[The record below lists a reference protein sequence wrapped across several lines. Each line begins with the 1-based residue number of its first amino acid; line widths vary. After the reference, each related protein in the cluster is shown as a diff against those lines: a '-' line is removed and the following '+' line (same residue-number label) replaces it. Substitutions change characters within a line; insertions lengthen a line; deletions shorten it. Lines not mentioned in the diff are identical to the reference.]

1 MTNKETMATLP
12 NGWKVSQQV
21 INLIADL
28 DFEYDRMSRGGQKA
42 YDTIWREGLF
52 YKLLQKSI
60 SKKIVRL

>member
-42 YDTIWREGLF
+42 YDTNCE
-52 YKLLQKSI
+52 LLNIQEPPEED
-60 SKKIVRL
+60 

>member
-42 YDTIWREGLF
+42 YDTICELLNIQEPPEEG
-52 YKLLQKSI
+52 
-60 SKKIVRL
+60 